1 MLPFDFTVGAIGK
14 TYEVMITC
22 NYGGTVSPA
31 GVQNIAAGDDITIT
45 ITPNEGFEY
54 TATLDNTEVQ
64 AENNT
69 YTISNVMEPHAFDVA
84 FRQKAPEKYTVTVN
98 CGEHGTVTPGTGDYD
113 ADSEVTFTAKP
124 ESGYEV
130 GSFRVDGKEV
140 RLTNNSYKLLVD
152 GEHTISVTFSKTSS
166 GGGGGHVTPVIPDK
180 PAPSFP
186 TIHGVKFDWD
196 QVVKYILSQPERSVI
211 TVDMNGLT
219 LVPKK
224 VIDALQKMKST
235 GEFVIDTRRAA
246 VVFGA
251 QEFDSYDMDVTMFY
265 GNNDPGD
272 LSGIFGMKN
281 DIRYGSLVPYS
292 LRLMFRSELEGY
304 IANLYQYNG
313 DKTECISAGRVDKN
327 GYVYIND
334 AYRKGD
340 YVTMISEKS
349 ALPGDAD
356 NNSVFNALDAYE
368 VLRYAAGFF
377 PIGNTDMADFNHDGR
392 VDALDASAML
402 KKLTQK

>member
-1 MLPFDFTVGAIGK
+1 MF
-14 TYEVMITC
+14 
-22 NYGGTVSPA
+22 
-31 GVQNIAAGDDITIT
+31 GV
-45 ITPNEGFEY
+45 
-54 TATLDNTEVQ
+54 
-64 AENNT
+64 
-69 YTISNVMEPHAFDVA
+69 
-84 FRQKAPEKYTVTVN
+84 
-98 CGEHGTVTPGTGDYD
+98 
-113 ADSEVTFTAKP
+113 
-124 ESGYEV
+124 
-130 GSFRVDGKEV
+130 
-140 RLTNNSYKLLVD
+140 
-152 GEHTISVTFSKTSS
+152 
-166 GGGGGHVTPVIPDK
+166 
-180 PAPSFP
+180 
-186 TIHGVKFDWD
+186 
-196 QVVKYILSQPERSVI
+196 
-211 TVDMNGLT
+211 
-219 LVPKK
+219 
-224 VIDALQKMKST
+224 
-235 GEFVIDTRRAA
+235 
-246 VVFGA
+246 

-292 LRLMFRSELEGY
+292 LRLTFRSELEGY

-313 DKTECISAGRVDKN
+313 DKTECISAGRVDEN

-340 YVTMISEKS
+340 YVTMISKKS

-368 VLRYAAGFF
+368 VLRYVAGFF